1 MTDFDDLDYDKQ
13 VEAIQE
19 ENEPVLAAF
28 EQWLTD
34 KGLAKKTIRR
44 HMENVAFFAEYLTY
58 YEPLQSL
65 GEADEVDFGDF
76 CGNWFPRKA
85 MWASANSAKSNLTS
99 FRKFISFMEE
109 AGYWDAKHAQSI
121 RDDLKENKEE
131 YIETAE
137 TYYDRYAD
145 EW

>member
-1 MTDFDDLDYDKQ
+1 MTDFDDLDYDEQ

-19 ENEPVLAAF
+19 ENEPILAAF
-28 EQWLTD
+28 EQWLAD
-34 KGLAKKTIRR
+34 KGLVKKTIHR

-58 YEPLQSL
+58 YEPLQPL
-65 GEADEVDFGDF
+65 DEADEVDFGSF

-85 MWASANSAKSNLTS
+85 MWASANSAKSNLAS
-99 FRKFISFMEE
+99 FRKFTSFMEE
-109 AGYWDAKHAQSI
+109 AGYWDAKHAQAI

-137 TYYDRYAD
+137 TYYDRYSD
-145 EW
+145 DW